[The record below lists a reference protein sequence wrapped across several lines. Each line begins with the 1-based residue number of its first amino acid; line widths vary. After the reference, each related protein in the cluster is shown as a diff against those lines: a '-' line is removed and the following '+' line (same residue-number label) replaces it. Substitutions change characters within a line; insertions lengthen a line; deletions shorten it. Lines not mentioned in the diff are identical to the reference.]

1 MYVGRRA
8 DVTRMMSQVWWIAFG
23 CDATILNENVKMWR
37 VSGVGTIVRAPL
49 RRAPEKR
56 GSATEKKKKEREKKI
71 KIAACRHLYGSH
83 TKYQAITTGNGGIM
97 SVQVLRRDWT
107 RRRRISCRIWVT
119 ILGGLLEVFENVWH
133 KMNIERQKQKQ
144 NNNTPLYVWDEMM
157 RIEWQHETLEIRKA
171 AAITI

>member
-1 MYVGRRA
+1 
-8 DVTRMMSQVWWIAFG
+8 
-23 CDATILNENVKMWR
+23 
-37 VSGVGTIVRAPL
+37 
-49 RRAPEKR
+49 
-56 GSATEKKKKEREKKI
+56 
-71 KIAACRHLYGSH
+71 
-83 TKYQAITTGNGGIM
+83 M

-107 RRRRISCRIWVT
+107 QRRRISCRIWVT